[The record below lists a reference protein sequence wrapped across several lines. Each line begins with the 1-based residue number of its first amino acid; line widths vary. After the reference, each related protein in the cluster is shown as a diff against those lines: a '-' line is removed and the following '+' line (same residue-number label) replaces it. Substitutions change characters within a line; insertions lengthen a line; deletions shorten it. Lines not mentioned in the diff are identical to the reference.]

1 MKASRKREN
10 ASLRAIEDSALFA
23 YTKKSKIRWF
33 YAFVP
38 FKVSTGG
45 TSTLI
50 PLLTL
55 EAGGSPQEVGVI
67 NAIGSIASMIGGV
80 FWGKLSDK
88 MLKRK
93 PFLILGFIGTS
104 LFSFLMAFSRD
115 ITQLMVLNFLYS
127 FFIAATIPIPVI
139 LIARVLKKKQ
149 LDYGIAK
156 FNEIGGWAWV
166 IGLILGF
173 FLAYFLSIRQLL
185 VVFAVVNIPS
195 IVLGVK
201 WIQEAPFRVERKS
214 LGVYANYIVEKFR
227 YLPNIMIHLP
237 EYNKR
242 ALTRFLEFKEFYL
255 ASILFWVG
263 AMLYF
268 SQFPVLLKSRS
279 VSTSEIYLASVLNSS
294 IAAYMYMKAGTHT
307 ERRGGKASLIRGL
320 SIRSFSFSLI
330 LFGLSQTGTVF
341 KLYAFVS
348 YALAGYSWAYIGI
361 STTSMISKLAKEK
374 EQGAMMGFYN
384 LISSL
389 GAIIG
394 SILSGFIVKAGG
406 FFADFLLASLLIL
419 LSIFIILKFSAD
431 ASSQHKA

>member
-1 MKASRKREN
+1 MKASRKRES
-10 ASLRAIEDSALFA
+10 AFLRSVEDSVLFA
-23 YTKKSKIRWF
+23 HSKKSKTKWF
-33 YAFVP
+33 YAFIP
-38 FKVSTGG
+38 FKISNGG

-55 EAGGSPQEVGVI
+55 EVGGSPREVGLI
-67 NAIGSIASMIGGV
+67 NAIGSIASMIGGI
-80 FWGKLSDK
+80 FWGKLSDR

-104 LFSFLMAFSRD
+104 LFSFLMAFSRN
-115 ITQLMVLNFLYS
+115 ITQLMILNFLYS
-127 FFIAATIPIPVI
+127 FFVAATIPIPVI
-139 LIARVLKKKQ
+139 LIVRVLKKKQ

-166 IGLILGF
+166 VGLILGF
-173 FLAYFLSIRQLL
+173 FLAYFLTIRQLL
-185 VVFAVVNIPS
+185 VIFALVNIPS

-201 WIQEAPFRVERKS
+201 WIQEAPFRIERKN
-214 LGVYANYIVEKFR
+214 LGVYANYVVEKFR

-242 ALTRFLEFKEFYL
+242 AFLKFLEFKELYL
-255 ASILFWVG
+255 ATILFWIG

-268 SQFPVLLKSRS
+268 SQFPVLLKVHN

-294 IAAYMYMKAGTHT
+294 IAAYMYMRAGTHT

-320 SIRSFSFSLI
+320 SIRSFGFSLI
-330 LFGLSQTGTVF
+330 LLGLFQTGIFF
-341 KLYAFVS
+341 KICAFIS
-348 YALAGYSWAYIGI
+348 YTLAGYSWAYISI
-361 STTSMISKLAKEK
+361 STTSIISKLAKEK
-374 EQGAMMGFYN
+374 EKGAMMGFYN

-394 SILSGFIVKAGG
+394 SALSGFIVKSGG
-406 FFADFLLASLLIL
+406 FFVNFLLASLLIL
-419 LSIFIILKFSAD
+419 LSIFVVMKFNPNTTP
-431 ASSQHKA
+431 KA

>member
-1 MKASRKREN
+1 MKASRKREI
-10 ASLRAIEDSALFA
+10 ASLRTLENSVLSA
-23 YTKKSKIRWF
+23 YTKKSKIKWF

-38 FKVSTGG
+38 FKISTGG

-55 EAGGSPQEVGVI
+55 EASGSPQEVGVI
-67 NAIGSIASMIGGV
+67 NAIGSIASMIGGT
-80 FWGKLSDK
+80 FWGRLSDK
-88 MLKRK
+88 TLKRK
-93 PFLILGFIGTS
+93 PFLMLGFIGTS

-115 ITQLMVLNFLYS
+115 ITHLMILNFLYS

-149 LDYGIAK
+149 LNYGIAK

-166 IGLILGF
+166 VGLILGF
-173 FLAYFLSIRQLL
+173 FLAYFLNIRQLL
-185 VVFAVVNIPS
+185 VVFALVNIFS

-201 WIQEAPFRVERKS
+201 WIQEVPFRIERKN

-237 EYNKR
+237 DYNKR
-242 ALTRFLEFKEFYL
+242 AFTRFLEFKEFYL
-255 ASILFWVG
+255 ASILLWIG

-268 SQFPVLLKSRS
+268 SQFPVLLKSRNI
-279 VSTSEIYLASVLNSS
+279 STPEIYLAAVLNSS
-294 IAAYMYMKAGTHT
+294 ISAYMYMKAGIHT
-307 ERRGGKASLIRGL
+307 ERMGGKASLIRGL
-320 SIRSFSFSLI
+320 SIRSFGFSLI
-330 LFGLSQTGTVF
+330 LLGLSQTGMVF
-341 KLYAFVS
+341 KLYAFAS

-361 STTSMISKLAKEK
+361 STTSIISKLAKER

-394 SILSGFIVKAGG
+394 STLSGIIVNSRG
-406 FFADFLLASLLIL
+406 FFVDFLFASLLIL
-419 LSIFIILKFSAD
+419 LSIFIVWKFNANV
-431 ASSQHKA
+431 SSHHKV